1 MKKVGLWP
9 NTSKIETQHLISQ
22 LTQWFRTRDWEVFDD
37 WADNKNQE
45 IRFLISLGGDGTLL
59 KAAREAAPMRIP
71 VLGVNLGRLGFLCE
85 IERDKVFVSLE
96 KVLSGDYTIE
106 ERLML
111 TVLMRRP
118 DERDKSETVL
128 NDVVFFRESNEGII
142 TIQVNLSGEPSVC
155 YRADGLIVAT
165 PTGSTA
171 YSLSAGGSIV
181 SPNVEAI
188 LITPIATHSLSA
200 RPLVVSDREEI
211 EIFVKSGRKCNI
223 AFDGQRITSL
233 LPGESAI
240 VNKSPLKAL
249 FIRLGSRSFPSVVR
263 EKFRDR

>member
-1 MKKVGLWP
+1 MRKVGLWP
-9 NTSKIETQHLISQ
+9 NSSKLESQNLTSQ
-22 LTQWFRTRDWEVFDD
+22 LSQWFRTRDWEVLDN
-37 WADNKNQE
+37 WSDNKNQE
-45 IRFLISLGGDGTLL
+45 IGFLISLGGDGTLL
-59 KAAREAAPMRIP
+59 KAAREAAPMKIP

-85 IERDKVFVSLE
+85 IERDKIFVSLE
-96 KVLSGDYTIE
+96 KVLSGDYIVE
-106 ERLML
+106 ERSML
-111 TVLMRRP
+111 TVILRRP
-118 DERDKSETVL
+118 NERDKAETVL
-128 NDVVFFRESNEGII
+128 NDVVFSRESDEGII
-142 TIQVNLSGEPSVC
+142 TIQVNLTGEPAVC
-155 YRADGLIVAT
+155 YGADGLIVAT

-200 RPLVVSDREEI
+200 RPLVVSDRELL
-211 EIFVKSGRKCNI
+211 EIFVKNGRKCNI
-223 AFDGQRITSL
+223 AFDGQRRTSL

-249 FIRLGSRSFPSVVR
+249 FIRLGSSSFPSIVR